1 MQKKLSSVVHINSG
15 DTVVLG
21 GLISQQSGD
30 ETTKVPGLSSIPV
43 LGDLFKSEKK
53 VLINT
58 ELVFIITPRIVDID
72 EGNNIKD
79 SLKSLGFSDGLF

>member
-21 GLISQQSGD
+21 GLISQESGD
-30 ETTKVPGLSSIPV
+30 GTTKVPGLGNIPV
-43 LGDLFKSEKK
+43 LGYLFKSEKK
-53 VLINT
+53 ILRNT

-72 EGNNIKD
+72 EGNNLKD